1 MKPLEKVLGFLNNPE
16 AQSLSEESQLKLVE
30 SIEDLLLFNYDNW
43 YANKGIEMG
52 KTSFKERLDKFKE
65 WNEELNTK

>member
-1 MKPLEKVLGFLNNPE
+1 MKPLEKTLGFLDNPE

-30 SIEDLLLFNYDNW
+30 SIECLLFNYDNW
-43 YANKGIEMG
+43 YQYKGIEIG

-65 WNEELNTK
+65 WNEELNIKK